1 MSTVTIPS
9 TKYKEL
15 KTKADAYEQIA
26 RFFEASFFSSPPK
39 KSASKI
45 IGEFKKTKKYNSKFL
60 KSLEKGLVR
69 SLYFKE

>member
-26 RFFEASFFSSPPK
+26 RFFEISFFSSPPK

-60 KSLEKGLVR
+60 KSLEKGLAR
-69 SLYFKE
+69 SPYFRE